1 MKKLSF
7 VKIHYSRLPRIA
19 FFILFAILSVS
30 FAKAQE
36 CSKRISFEI
45 KSNSN
50 YLLDKSNI
58 ERLDTM
64 EILGLQQSESQSTVS
79 ICKGREGKFS
89 IEIESP
95 ASKNSSG
102 GKTFISDDRINIA
115 DLEGNTLA
123 SVNYSELKGE
133 DREAYQQLFSLK
145 DLWIEK
151 SQFSPEFMQQK
162 LKEEGFSEEYNE
174 KEKAKYVKDNSYI
187 YIDFAQKTLTSSLL
201 GNDGLA
207 TTTTTRYKDF
217 EEYLLPYEMIVKE
230 KILSPRTQICLTQLS
245 TTNFSNF
252 NIQ

>member
-1 MKKLSF
+1 MKKLVL
-7 VKIHYSRLPRIA
+7 VKNHYPRFSKIA

-36 CSKRISFEI
+36 CSKKISFEM
-45 KSNSN
+45 KSSSN

-95 ASKNSSG
+95 ATKKSSG
-102 GKTFISDDRINIA
+102 GKTFISDDRVNIA

-123 SVNYSELKGE
+123 SVNYSELSGE

-145 DLWIEK
+145 DFWIEK
-151 SQFSPEFMQQK
+151 NQFSPEFMQQK

-174 KEKAKYVKDNSYI
+174 KEKAKYVKENSYI
-187 YIDFAQKTLTSSLL
+187 HIDFAQKILTCSSF
-201 GNDGLA
+201 GDDGLA
-207 TTTTTRYKDF
+207 TTATTRYKDF

-230 KILSPRTQICLTQLS
+230 KILSPRTQVCLTQLS
-245 TTNFSNF
+245 ITNFSNF